1 MLKVRVIPTMLL
13 KDVGLVKGESF
24 NSWRRVGTAMPAV
37 KVYNTRQ
44 VDELMLMDITATED
58 QREPDYE
65 LVEELAQETF
75 VPFTVGGGITNIEQ
89 IRRLLKAGADKVS
102 INSAAYEN
110 PQLIR
115 EAAERFGRQCIVVSI
130 DARKEDDGCYRCYR
144 RSGKQQTSYTPGEWA
159 TQMEEMGAGEI
170 LITSIE
176 RDGTLQGY
184 DLELIREV
192 TTAVHKIPVIA
203 SGGAGEYE
211 DFRLALVEGCATA
224 VAAASMFHF
233 TQQTPMEAKNY
244 LAKCGIPVRNSIVQ
258 WG

>member
-130 DARKEDDGCYRCYR
+130 DARKEADGSYRCYR
-144 RSGKQQTSYTPGEWA
+144 YCGKLRTVYSPGEWA
-159 TQMEEMGAGEI
+159 AQMEKMGAGEI

-203 SGGAGEYE
+203 SGGAGTMEHFY
-211 DFRLALVEGCATA
+211 DTLTLGKADAAL
-224 VAAASMFHF
+224 AASLFHF
-233 TQQTPMEAKNY
+233 KELEIKEVKEY
-244 LAKCGIPVRNSIVQ
+244 LRSKVVSVRI
-258 WG
+258 